1 MRAQGLGWGVTL
13 NPLCCAV
20 LVQALSW
27 TFYLLLQHPEVEQKL
42 LAEIQQVLGPQQP
55 AGSKDSS
62 KAAADAAGADS
73 SGSPGVLRPSYDQ
86 LRQLRYAR
94 AVFMEALRL
103 YPSVPEVSGVVA
115 DCVMLPLAAQAA
127 GCARCRK
134 SGSMLQRRYM
144 PGTHQDLYRHDR
156 LPLPSSCV

>member
-1 MRAQGLGWGVTL
+1 M
-13 NPLCCAV
+13 LCCAV
-20 LVQALSW
+20 LLQALSW

-42 LAEIQQVLGPQQP
+42 LAEIQQVLGPQQQP

-62 KAAADAAGADS
+62 KAAADAAGADG

-103 YPSVPEVSGVVA
+103 YPSVPEVSGV
-115 DCVMLPLAAQAA
+115 
-127 GCARCRK
+127 G
-134 SGSMLQRRYM
+134 G
-144 PGTHQDLYRHDR
+144 GR
-156 LPLPSSCV
+156 LRDTAVGGASSWVCSPLPRVR